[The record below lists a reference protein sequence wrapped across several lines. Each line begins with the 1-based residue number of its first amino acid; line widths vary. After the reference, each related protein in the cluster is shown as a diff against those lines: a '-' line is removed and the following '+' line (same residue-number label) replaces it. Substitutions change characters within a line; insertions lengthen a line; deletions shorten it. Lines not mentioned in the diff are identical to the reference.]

1 MVFICRSLLEKQAGE
16 AENFLKVK
24 HYVKFRRFF
33 GRWKSAKRE
42 KITKAVSG
50 EYIRAKM
57 ADTESASDSAGSG
70 FIWECTTT
78 LKMPWKPGWK
88 QKRISTENFWNCIM
102 MGKEV
107 L

>member
-42 KITKAVSG
+42 DGKFIQFTKK
-50 EYIRAKM
+50 Y
-57 ADTESASDSAGSG
+57 
-70 FIWECTTT
+70 
-78 LKMPWKPGWK
+78 
-88 QKRISTENFWNCIM
+88 
-102 MGKEV
+102 
-107 L
+107 